1 MRSITSPA
9 SRRAGWSFSCTQSL
23 RAHLILSEQP
33 AEAPESVAERYKAL
47 TRLDESKRK
56 SALKELD
63 HFKGHER
70 GRCRAGRHRR
80 PGAAGHAAGERERAE
95 PAPPGAVA
103 AKADVPGR
111 RPGPHG
117 SARLPF
123 NRVVAR
129 TRSRGGRCAGGCR
142 GHVAGAE
149 CQRSHT
155 PLSARSL
162 PGRRRPWRHL
172 RWRH

>member
-1 MRSITSPA
+1 M
-9 SRRAGWSFSCTQSL
+9 
-23 RAHLILSEQP
+23 ILSEQP

-63 HFKGHER
+63 HFKATSAADAER
-70 GRCRAGRHRR
+70 VVTDAGARGQAGR
-80 PGAAGHAAGERERAE
+80 AAGERERAE
-95 PAPPGAVA
+95 PAPPGAGA

-117 SARLPF
+117 SAKLPF

-129 TRSRGGRCAGGCR
+129 TRSAAGD
-142 GHVAGAE
+142 
-149 CQRSHT
+149 
-155 PLSARSL
+155 AREAAAAT
-162 PGRRRPWRHL
+162 
-172 RWRH
+172 